1 MENSNNLKTFLAVKL
16 RKLKPKKFLYQDDS
30 QSANSM

>member
-1 MENSNNLKTFLAVKL
+1 MENSNNLKTFLAAKF
-16 RKLKPKKFLYQDDS
+16 RKIKQKKFLYQDDS